1 MSLKNQ
7 MEQPPPSVSEMVR
20 IALGLTTVCLIAG
33 IILAVFYYI
42 TEPAKAKNIQ
52 AREQLLITELLGL
65 SENAQVYEIRRY
77 LRWQESKLQVVYL
90 MPTMLLTMNDQGK
103 EIGRADV
110 PDEIRTTS
118 STDAKDTWVKETI
131 QATEIERFK
140 FAGRFFI
147 GRDSDRLAGYVVE
160 GLTPGYKTWIRFFLA
175 IDSEFRLRGM
185 EVIAHEEDPG
195 LGAEIT
201 QRYFKNQF
209 AGRDFEAIAGIKVT
223 KDPLPGAWKD
233 SLEELGDTPFA
244 PWFELYAPQLLQNPD
259 IHAITGATISS
270 VAVTNGIQKAL
281 RNFRKRLQTV
291 EQQL

>member
-1 MSLKNQ
+1 MSIKNQ
-7 MEQPPPSVSEMVR
+7 MEQPPPSVAEMVR

-42 TEPAKAKNIQ
+42 TEPAKAENIQ
-52 AREQLLITELLGL
+52 AREQQLITELLGL
-65 SENAQVYEIRRY
+65 SEHAQVHEIRRY
-77 LRWQESKLQVVYL
+77 LRWQENKLQVIYL
-90 MPTMLLTMNDQGK
+90 MPSMLLTMDDQGN
-103 EIGRADV
+103 EMARADV

-118 STDAKDTWVKETI
+118 STDARDSWVKDTL
-131 QATEIERFK
+131 QATETERFK

-147 GRDSDRLAGYVVE
+147 GRDNDQLAGYVVE

-175 IDSEFRLRGM
+175 IDPEFRLRGM

-209 AGRDFEAIAGIKVT
+209 AGRDYEAIAGIKVT

-233 SLEELGDTPFA
+233 ALKELGDTPFA
-244 PWFELYAPQLLQNPD
+244 PWFELYAPQLLQHPD

-270 VAVTNGIQKAL
+270 AAVTKGIQKAL

>member
-1 MSLKNQ
+1 MSTKNQ
-7 MEQPPPSVSEMVR
+7 MEQPPPSVAEMVR
-20 IALGLTTVCLIAG
+20 IALGLTTVCLIAA

-52 AREQLLITELLGL
+52 AREQQLITELLGL
-65 SENAQVYEIRRY
+65 SENAQVHEIRRY
-77 LRWQESKLQVVYL
+77 LRWQESKLQVIYL
-90 MPTMLLTMNDQGK
+90 MPTMLLTMDDQGN
-103 EIGRADV
+103 EMARVDV

-118 STDAKDTWVKETI
+118 STDAKDSWVKDTL

-140 FAGRFFI
+140 FAGRFFL
-147 GRDSDRLAGYVVE
+147 GRDNDRLAGYVVE

-201 QRYFKNQF
+201 ERYFKNQF
-209 AGRDFEAIAGIKVT
+209 AGRDFEAIAAIKVT
-223 KDPLPGAWKD
+223 KDPLPSAWKD
-233 SLEELGDTPFA
+233 SLKELGDTPFA
-244 PWFELYAPQLLQNPD
+244 PWFELHAPKLLQYPD